1 MHCVYVIFCI
11 TENLPST
18 GGSSISEGG
27 GAMAAPIPPKVKIFL
42 NNYGNYSLQTSCINI
57 ITKIHA

>member
-1 MHCVYVIFCI
+1 MCCVYVICI

-27 GAMAAPIPPKVKIFL
+27 GAMAAPIPPKIDKI
-42 NNYGNYSLQTSCINI
+42 SQ
-57 ITKIHA
+57 